1 MLDLA
6 SAVHE
11 VKGTKLSVDDMH
23 MIADINRIRMNQE
36 WMSDLLR
43 KAAQDPPRE
52 NHPADRSHGGK

>member
-11 VKGTKLSVDDMH
+11 VKGTKLSADDMH

-36 WMSDLLR
+36 WMTDLLKKAEKGLPR
-43 KAAQDPPRE
+43 KSLSGTQE
-52 NHPADRSHGGK
+52 KHP